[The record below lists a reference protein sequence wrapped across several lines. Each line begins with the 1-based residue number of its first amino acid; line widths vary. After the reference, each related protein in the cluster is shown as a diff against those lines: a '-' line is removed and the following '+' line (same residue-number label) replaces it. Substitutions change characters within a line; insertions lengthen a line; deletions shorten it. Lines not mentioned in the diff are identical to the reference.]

1 MKLST
6 KLILFLAFFVHI
18 MNPYCICAEDE
29 KFKAVE
35 LDRFI
40 EQEQKSAGEGKR
52 MIKMFAPVSF
62 EAKMKRFPE
71 ERELTYVYAA
81 MELIRVN
88 PLPEVHHRMF
98 VESAEGRIIPVY
110 VEKEAAAKLAAGLKE
125 EDKARFVGYHVYS
138 YAKGPAILVVGFA
151 PVK

>member
-1 MKLST
+1 MKLV
-6 KLILFLAFFVHI
+6 LFLAFFVHI
-18 MNPYCICAEDE
+18 MNPCSICAEED

-40 EQEQKSAGEGKR
+40 EQEQKSAGDGRR

-71 ERELTYVYAA
+71 ERELTYVYSA
-81 MELIRVN
+81 MELIGVN

>member
-1 MKLST
+1 MQLPIKLV
-6 KLILFLAFFVHI
+6 LFLAFFVHI
-18 MNPYCICAEDE
+18 MSSYCICAEDE

-35 LDRFI
+35 LDKFI
-40 EQEQKSAGEGKR
+40 EQEQKSAGKGQR
-52 MIKMFAPVSF
+52 MIKMFVPVSF

-71 ERELTYVYAA
+71 EREVTYVYTA
-81 MELIRVN
+81 MELIGVN

-98 VESAEGRIIPVY
+98 VESAGGRIIPVY
-110 VEKEAAAKLAAGLKE
+110 VEKEAAAKLAAALKE